1 MVSAAFAIA
10 QPVAVVSSRRD
21 LIELMRQICRDVGAD
36 RYMLVDLTFRAGEQA
51 RIVASNWIF
60 DAIDMIGIDLI
71 SKAARSSKAA
81 EPSGQ
86 LSPQEASLLAE
97 QGHVDLV
104 GIPVRAGRTRYALLL
119 SAEKAGSLLSRAVA
133 KVELLCSYALSL
145 LSGKLG
151 FEPQVDALSER
162 ERECLS
168 WVAEGKTTEEVGVIL
183 GVSGSTA
190 NSYLASAMQKL
201 GARNRAL
208 AIATAIRSGLI

>member
-1 MVSAAFAIA
+1 MVAAALA
-10 QPVAVVSSRRD
+10 VSQPVAVVSTRRD
-21 LIELMRQICRDVGAD
+21 LIEFMRQICRDVGAD
-36 RYMLVDLTFRAGEQA
+36 RYMLVDLTVRTGEQA

-71 SKAARSSKAA
+71 AKAARFGRTT
-81 EPSGQ
+81 EPGHQ
-86 LSPQEASLLAE
+86 LSSEEVELLAQ
-97 QGHVDLV
+97 QGHVDVV
-104 GIPVRAGRTRYALLL
+104 GVPVRAGRARYALLL

-145 LSGKLG
+145 LSGKQG
-151 FEPQVDALSER
+151 FETQVDALSDR

-190 NSYLASAMQKL
+190 NSYLTSAMQKL